1 MVTRRSLRRQ
11 GGSLKI
17 TAAGRLAHLA
27 RRLATQ
33 VSQIGVEG
41 LRGLRRKPSEAPRV
55 QAPRGQAPRVHL
67 TVQLIVTGHPDAA
80 HQVTT
85 DAPGAI
91 ALQRP

>member
-17 TAAGRLAHLA
+17 AGAGRLAHLA

-55 QAPRGQAPRVHL
+55 QAPRVHL